1 MKYSFKNYLFK
12 LVIVNGINNINCEG
26 LCNYSNGKDKLN
38 NKNKINNN
46 VNNNINTDI
55 NNDIDEDEKK
65 LQAKREDLL
74 SVLKTLK
81 DENAKYDNIF
91 DISITEDN
99 IKESVYF
106 CSNPDINIEIIEN
119 KFDKLKK
126 IFEDKELCSKKKEL
140 VYLLN
145 DLEEK
150 NNKLEILL
158 KISLDIN
165 KDKIINC
172 KKDEISEYEEKLNKY
187 KKNIEFI
194 LKISDSTYKIIDEV
208 YSIVGKI
215 KFKIVLKDDNYIY
228 LYHNYNEFAKSVNE
242 FKGDFKVE
250 NIKGIEFKIKNKE
263 DILTFDKII
272 SNIADNIA
280 TNCPLINILEG
291 TYFLTLKFKDKDSY
305 YKYDVSTNRD
315 LVTNEKGYW
324 FNYKNGNLGKYC
336 YDSGTN
342 QMGFVDEIDGNV
354 IKLVGNNIRRQ
365 SNCIYQ
371 FLQGK

>member
-12 LVIVNGINNINCEG
+12 FIIVNEINNINCKG
-26 LCNYSNGKDKLN
+26 LCDYDNDKDKLN

-65 LQAKREDLL
+65 LKAKREDLL
-74 SVLKTLK
+74 GVLKALK
-81 DENAKYDNIF
+81 DENAKYGNIF
-91 DISITEDN
+91 DIDITEEN
-99 IKESVYF
+99 IKESVYY
-106 CSNPDINIEIIEN
+106 CSNSDKNIEVIEN
-119 KFDKLKK
+119 KFNKLKK
-126 IFEDKELCSKKKEL
+126 IFEDKVLCTKKKEL
-140 VYLLN
+140 V
-145 DLEEK
+145 DLSINLEQE
-150 NNKLEILL
+150 NNKLENSL
-158 KISLDIN
+158 KIDIN

-172 KKDEISEYEEKLNKY
+172 EKDEISEYEEKLNKY
-187 KKNIEFI
+187 KEKIEFI

-280 TNCPLINILEG
+280 TNCPLINVLKD

-324 FNYKNGNLGKYC
+324 FNYKNGNLGKYF
-336 YDSGTN
+336 YDPKTN
-342 QMGFVDEIDGNV
+342 QMGYQDGDYGFLGS
-354 IKLVGNNIRRQ
+354 ISARRI

-371 FLQGK
+371 FSEGK